1 MKVLDQFS
9 LNGKTAL
16 VTGGAGTIG
25 PKFVEALAEAGADV
39 VIADVNTARGHQA
52 AKEISKATGSE
63 VIFRKLDVSNKTQ
76 VLKLRDEINKK
87 FKKLDI
93 LVNAAIGVGQKHF
106 GPVESCS
113 MDDWNHVMKITTGGT
128 FLCTQ
133 VFGGDMANRGDGV
146 ILNFASIYGVVG
158 ADQRIYGK
166 SGINSPA
173 VYAASKGAI
182 VSMTRYFA
190 VYWAHKGLRVNC
202 ISPGG
207 VYNGQ
212 AEEFVKK
219 YSARTPMGR
228 MLKSDELKGAVLYL
242 TSPASS
248 YVTGQNLLV
257 DGGWTAW

>member
-39 VIADVNTARGHQA
+39 VIADMNAERGKKIA
-52 AKEISKATGSE
+52 AEISKATGSE
-63 VIFRKLDVSNKTQ
+63 VIFRKLDVSNKPQ
-76 VLKLRDEINKK
+76 VLKLRTEILKK

-93 LVNAAIGVGQKHF
+93 LVNAAIGVGKIHF
-106 GPVESCS
+106 GQVESCS
-113 MDDWNHVMKITTGGT
+113 MEDWDNVMRITTGGT
-128 FLCTQ
+128 FLCSQ
-133 VFGGDMANRGDGV
+133 VFGSDMAARGEGV
-146 ILNFASIYGVVG
+146 ILNFGSIYGVVG

-182 VSMTRYFA
+182 INLTRYFA
-190 VYWAHKGLRVNC
+190 VYWAHRGVRVNC

-212 AEEFVKK
+212 ADEFVKK
-219 YSARTPMGR
+219 YSHRTPMGR

-242 TSPASS
+242 SSPASS
-248 YVTGQNLLV
+248 FVTGQNLLV